1 MQDLWC
7 PGRRGHP
14 RRSQHTK
21 AGPEGKSK
29 EYGGQVRPLA
39 QAKGLA
45 YAPSSTPIRSS
56 RSDKIQTPV
65 WAQVPWILSLFH
77 QPMVH
82 ATSKY
87 FTTLKRLK
95 SQFNDV
101 LHQETT
107 GQGLLIPWMYGCP
120 CDRGQPTTKEEEAP
134 PVGRRL

>member
-56 RSDKIQTPV
+56 RSDKIQTSRLGTSALDLITFSPTDG
-65 WAQVPWILSLFH
+65 ACNIQVLYYI
-77 QPMVH
+77 
-82 ATSKY
+82 
-87 FTTLKRLK
+87 KR
-95 SQFNDV
+95 
-101 LHQETT
+101 T
-107 GQGLLIPWMYGCP
+107 
-120 CDRGQPTTKEEEAP
+120 
-134 PVGRRL
+134 